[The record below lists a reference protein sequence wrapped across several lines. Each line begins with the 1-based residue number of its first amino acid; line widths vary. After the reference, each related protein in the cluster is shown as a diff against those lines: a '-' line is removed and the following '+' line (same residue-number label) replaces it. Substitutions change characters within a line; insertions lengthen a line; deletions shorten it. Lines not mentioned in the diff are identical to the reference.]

1 MCFFETIWV
10 QQGRPLHLEYHQKR
24 VAATAADHGFAA
36 PQLQSAFSDCK
47 HEGRAKVLYD
57 ENGIRGVETSPYA
70 FTPIGSVTPVTA
82 RIEYAYKYCDRSAI
96 DTLKQGRDEILIVQN
111 DLVTDT
117 SIANVAFYDGR
128 VWYTPKEPLLKGT
141 YRARLLDQK
150 RLQPADIALNDL
162 QNFQKM
168 AVMNALAGFVILPK
182 FQIKKGNGCI
192 LTL

>member
-1 MCFFETIWV
+1 M
-10 QQGRPLHLEYHQKR
+10 QQGQPQHLEYHQNR

-47 HEGRAKVLYD
+47 HEGRAKVVYD
-57 ENGIRGVETSPYA
+57 ENGIRDVETSSYA
-70 FTPIGSVTPVTA
+70 FSPIRCVTPVTA

-96 DTLKQGRDEILIVQN
+96 DALKQGRDEILMVTN
-111 DLVTDT
+111 NMVTDT

-128 VWYTPKEPLLKGT
+128 VWHTPKTPLLQGT
-141 YRARLLDQK
+141 QRARLLDQK
-150 RLQPADIALNDL
+150 RLQPADIALDDL

-182 FQIKKGNGCI
+182 FQIKKENGCI